1 MSAPFVIGIGG
12 GSGSGKTRV
21 AELLCQRYGTSGFAL
36 LSQDSYYVDRKDL
49 AEAERASLNYDH
61 PSAIDHDLL
70 LHHVEEL
77 CRHSSISKPCY
88 CFETHARREVSELVR
103 PAPVILVEG
112 IFGLWDPRLR
122 ANMNLKIYVD
132 ADPDLRFIRR
142 LQRDVVERGRT
153 LDSVIKQYVESVRP
167 MHEAYIEPTKAHADV
182 VVHNSGSAEDLAI
195 SVEHAA
201 LAIRKWDSVGS
212 SRTYTGK

>member
-1 MSAPFVIGIGG
+1 MHAPFVIGIGG

-21 AELLCQRYGTSGFAL
+21 ADLLCRRYITSGFAL
-36 LSQDSYYVDRKDL
+36 LSLDSYYVDRKNL
-49 AEAERASLNYDH
+49 VEAERASLNYDH

-70 LHHVEEL
+70 LSHVEEL
-77 CRHSSISKPCY
+77 CRNSAICKPCY
-88 CFETHARREVSELVR
+88 CFKTHTRREVELVY
-103 PAPVILVEG
+103 PAPVVLVEG

-132 ADPDLRFIRR
+132 AEPDLRFIRR

-153 LDSVIKQYVESVRP
+153 LDSVIKQYLESVRP
-167 MHEAYIEPTKAHADV
+167 MYEAYIEPTKAYADV
-182 VVHNSGSAEDLAI
+182 VVHNSGSIEDLAI

-201 LAIRKWDSVGS
+201 LAIRESEA
-212 SRTYTGK
+212 